1 MEEDK
6 QKPEGKSSPIEEE
19 EPIRGKDPEIEKPIE
34 ENTEAPPKNT
44 GGWGWGFSGFSVL
57 SDLQKAAEDISRNAA
72 AVAEKA
78 AKSIADMQ
86 EADEDSESSA
96 KEEEKTEE
104 LETEQDSDNEK
115 EKLKKSALQKL
126 DGASEESLLSQATIF
141 HVELCFCY
149 TFFCWLKSLF
159 FVLLGLKVFDD
170 SVESFT
176 SGAWLAFGNALK
188 GGTNLVQKLENS
200 VQQGSSPREAGSGA
214 PSLLETGKALTAKGM
229 QVLEFV
235 GKETMDLLITETGL
249 GVEKN
254 REDQIIEEVT
264 FDRCFY
270 IYGGPEQLEELE
282 ALSSHYTLLF
292 NRRKGKLSPDEK
304 LLYDG
309 KLKHIQQLFSFADEM
324 SGGKAESDKGK
335 KIDIK
340 TEGNDDDMKN
350 LHNSSVSKAADMAT
364 GFTNALAG
372 LNVNDMIQRTGGR
385 LESLHSEGVHR
396 LSEMCCFAVTHLLI
410 LGKSMISHANKVQDE
425 DTESLKIEW
434 PEDPTE
440 KAKLIRGKAES
451 MAGYVEA
458 VSNSFITGIS
468 DVSETYAAA
477 IKGAA
482 ADDSKDELLKTSTME
497 EKASTFNGSLRSDQT
512 TAITKIQEGLQYL
525 SYVVISTSMPSA

>member
-6 QKPEGKSSPIEEE
+6 EMHEGKSSQVKE
-19 EPIRGKDPEIEKPIE
+19 EPIRGEDPEIEKLTI
-34 ENTEAPPKNT
+34 TDAEAPPKNT
-44 GGWGWGFSGFSVL
+44 GGWGWGFSVL
-57 SDLQKAAEDISRNAA
+57 SDLQKAAEEISRNAA

-78 AKSIADMQ
+78 AKSIADMG
-86 EADEDSESSA
+86 EEDEDSESSA

-104 LETEQDSDNEK
+104 ADTEQDSDDENA
-115 EKLKKSALQKL
+115 KLKKSALARL
-126 DGASEESLLSQATIF
+126 EGASEESLLSQ
-141 HVELCFCY
+141 
-149 TFFCWLKSLF
+149 
-159 FVLLGLKVFDD
+159 GLKVFDD

-176 SGAWLAFGNALK
+176 SGAWQAFGNALK
-188 GGTNLVQKLENS
+188 GGSSLVQKLENS
-200 VQQGSSPREAGSGA
+200 VQQGPSPGEAGSGA

-254 REDQIIEEVT
+254 RVDFKDQVLEEVT

-282 ALSSHYTLLF
+282 ALASHYTLLF
-292 NRRKGKLSPDEK
+292 NRRKGKLSPDQK
-304 LLYDG
+304 SLYDG
-309 KLKHIQQLFSFADEM
+309 KLKQIQQLFSFTDEM
-324 SGGKAESDKGK
+324 SESKAESDKGK

-350 LHNSSVSKAADMAT
+350 LYNSSVSKAADMAA
-364 GFTNALAG
+364 GFTNALTG
-372 LNVNDMIQRTGGR
+372 INVNDMIQRTGGR

-410 LGKSMISHANKVQDE
+410 LSKSMISHANKVKDE
-425 DTESLKIEW
+425 DTEALKIEW

-440 KAKLIRGKAES
+440 KAKLIKGKAES

-468 DVSETYAAA
+468 DVSETYSAA
-477 IKGAA
+477 IKGVAA
-482 ADDSKDELLKTSTME
+482 TDSKDDILKTSTVQ
-497 EKASTFNGSLRSDQT
+497 EKASTFNDSLRSDQS

>member
-1 MEEDK
+1 MEDDDK
-6 QKPEGKSSPIEEE
+6 QSHEGAK
-19 EPIRGKDPEIEKPIE
+19 EPIQREDA
-34 ENTEAPPKNT
+34 ENAAESPPKNT

-57 SDLQKAAEDISRNAA
+57 SDLQKAAQDISRNAA

-86 EADEDSESSA
+86 EGDEESDSESSA

-104 LETEQDSDNEK
+104 PEDSDDESH
-115 EKLKKSALQKL
+115 KLKKLALAKL
-126 DGASEESLLSQATIF
+126 EDASEESLLSQ
-141 HVELCFCY
+141 
-149 TFFCWLKSLF
+149 
-159 FVLLGLKVFDD
+159 GLKVFDD
-170 SVESFT
+170 SVESFA
-176 SGAWLAFGNALK
+176 SGAWLALGNALK
-188 GGTNLVQKLENS
+188 GDTSLVQKLENS
-200 VQQGSSPREAGSGA
+200 VQQGSSPREAGSDA

-249 GVEKN
+249 GVDKDGEGFK
-254 REDQIIEEVT
+254 DQTIEEVT

-292 NRRKGKLSPDEK
+292 NRRKGKLSQDEK
-304 LLYDG
+304 SMYDG
-309 KLKHIQQLFSFADEM
+309 KLKQIQQLFSFAAEM
-324 SGGKAESDKGK
+324 NGIKAESDKGK
-335 KIDIK
+335 QIDTK
-340 TEGNDDDMKN
+340 TEGSDDDMKN
-350 LHNSSVSKAADMAT
+350 LHNSSVSKAADMAA
-364 GFTNALAG
+364 GFTNALTG
-372 LNVNDMIQRTGGR
+372 LSVNDIIQRTGGR

-425 DTESLKIEW
+425 DTEALKIEW

-451 MAGYVEA
+451 MAGFVEA

-468 DVSETYAAA
+468 DVSETYSAA
-477 IKGAA
+477 IKGASTD
-482 ADDSKDELLKTSTME
+482 DDSKDNLLKTSTME
-497 EKASTFNGSLRSDQT
+497 EKANTFNDSLRSDQT

-525 SYVVISTSMPSA
+525 SYVVMSTSMPSA

>member
-6 QKPEGKSSPIEEE
+6 QMHEEKSSLVKE
-19 EPIRGKDPEIEKPIE
+19 EPVRGEEPEIEKL
-34 ENTEAPPKNT
+34 TVADVDAPPKST

-78 AKSIADMQ
+78 AKSIAEMG
-86 EADEDSESSA
+86 EVDEDSESSA

-104 LETEQDSDNEK
+104 ADTEQDSDDENA
-115 EKLKKSALQKL
+115 KLKKSALERL
-126 DGASEESLLSQATIF
+126 EGASEESLLSQAS
-141 HVELCFCY
+141 
-149 TFFCWLKSLF
+149 FFFLLLMYKSLF
-159 FVLLGLKVFDD
+159 MLMGLKVFDD

-176 SGAWLAFGNALK
+176 SGAWQAFGNALK
-188 GGTNLVQKLENS
+188 GGTSLVQKLENS
-200 VQQGSSPREAGSGA
+200 VQQGSSPREAGS
-214 PSLLETGKALTAKGM
+214 GKALTAKGM

-235 GKETMDLLITETGL
+235 GKETMDLLITETGI
-249 GVEKN
+249 GAEKD
-254 REDQIIEEVT
+254 RVDFKDQVLEEVT

-282 ALSSHYTLLF
+282 ALASHYTLLF
-292 NRRKGKLSPDEK
+292 NRRKGKLSPDQK
-304 LLYDG
+304 SLYDG
-309 KLKHIQQLFSFADEM
+309 KLKQIQQLFSFADEM
-324 SGGKAESDKGK
+324 SGSKAESDKGK

-372 LNVNDMIQRTGGR
+372 LHVNDMIQRTGGR

-410 LGKSMISHANKVQDE
+410 L
-425 DTESLKIEW
+425 
-434 PEDPTE
+434 EDPTE
-440 KAKLIRGKAES
+440 KAKLIRGKAET

-468 DVSETYAAA
+468 DVSETYSAA
-477 IKGAA
+477 IKGVAA
-482 ADDSKDELLKTSTME
+482 ADSKDDLLKTSTMQ
-497 EKASTFNGSLRSDQT
+497 EKASTFNDSLRSDQT

>member
-1 MEEDK
+1 MEDEK
-6 QKPEGKSSPIEEE
+6 QMQEGKSSSPVEETE
-19 EPIRGKDPEIEKPIE
+19 TEKSTSE
-34 ENTEAPPKNT
+34 DAEAPPKNT
-44 GGWGWGFSGFSVL
+44 GGGWGWGFSGFSVL

-78 AKSIADMQ
+78 AKNIADMQ

-104 LETEQDSDNEK
+104 PDTEQDSDDEN

-126 DGASEESLLSQATIF
+126 EGASEESLLSQA
-141 HVELCFCY
+141 
-149 TFFCWLKSLF
+149 S
-159 FVLLGLKVFDD
+159 FVSFVNVHCNNGLKVFDD

-176 SGAWLAFGNALK
+176 SGAWLALGNALK

-249 GVEKN
+249 GNEK
-254 REDQIIEEVT
+254 RDKDQIIEEVT

-304 LLYDG
+304 MLYDG
-309 KLKHIQQLFSFADEM
+309 KLKQIQQLFSFTDEM
-324 SGGKAESDKGK
+324 SGSKADSGKGK
-335 KIDIK
+335 KIDVE

-350 LHNSSVSKAADMAT
+350 LHNSSVSKAADMAA
-364 GFTNALAG
+364 GFTNALTG
-372 LNVNDMIQRTGGR
+372 VNINDMIQRTGGR

-396 LSEMCCFAVTHLLI
+396 VSEMCCFAVTHLLI

-425 DTESLKIEW
+425 DTEALKIDW

-468 DVSETYAAA
+468 DVSETYSAA
-477 IKGAA
+477 IKGAS
-482 ADDSKDELLKTSTME
+482 ADDDESKDELLKTSTME
-497 EKASTFNGSLRSDQT
+497 EKANTFNDSLRSDQT

>member
-1 MEEDK
+1 MEEEK
-6 QKPEGKSSPIEEE
+6 QTHGEKSSPVKEETH
-19 EPIRGKDPEIEKPIE
+19 EIEKSE
-34 ENTEAPPKNT
+34 DAVAPPQNT

-78 AKSIADMQ
+78 AKSIADNMQ
-86 EADEDSESSA
+86 EVDEDSESSA
-96 KEEEKTEE
+96 KEEEEKTEE
-104 LETEQDSDNEK
+104 PDTEKDSDDEN
-115 EKLKKSALQKL
+115 EKLKKIALGKL
-126 DGASEESLLSQATIF
+126 EDASEESLLSQ
-141 HVELCFCY
+141 
-149 TFFCWLKSLF
+149 
-159 FVLLGLKVFDD
+159 GLKVFDD

-176 SGAWLAFGNALK
+176 SGAWAAFGNALK

-200 VQQGSSPREAGSGA
+200 VQQGASPRADGSGA

-249 GVEKN
+249 GEKN
-254 REDQIIEEVT
+254 RAEFKDQVLEEVT

-282 ALSSHYTLLF
+282 ALSNHYTLLF

-309 KLKHIQQLFSFADEM
+309 KLKQIQQLFSFVDEM
-324 SGGKAESDKGK
+324 SGSKAASDKGK
-335 KIDIK
+335 QIDIK

-350 LHNSSVSKAADMAT
+350 LHNSSVSKAADMAA

-372 LNVNDMIQRTGGR
+372 LKINDMIQRTGGR

-425 DTESLKIEW
+425 DTEALKIEW

-440 KAKLIRGKAES
+440 KAKLIRGKTES
-451 MAGYVEA
+451 MAAYVEA

-468 DVSETYAAA
+468 DVYETYADA
-477 IKGAA
+477 IKGANDGG
-482 ADDSKDELLKTSTME
+482 DDTKDELLKTLTME
-497 EKASTFNGSLRSDQT
+497 EKAKTFNDTLRSDQT
-512 TAITKIQEGLQYL
+512 VAITKINEGLQYL

>member
-1 MEEDK
+1 MEDDDK
-6 QKPEGKSSPIEEE
+6 QSHEGAK
-19 EPIRGKDPEIEKPIE
+19 EPIQREDA
-34 ENTEAPPKNT
+34 ENAAESPPKNT

-57 SDLQKAAEDISRNAA
+57 SDLQKAAQDISRNAA

-86 EADEDSESSA
+86 EGDEESESESSA
-96 KEEEKTEE
+96 KGEEKAEE
-104 LETEQDSDNEK
+104 PEDSDDESH
-115 EKLKKSALQKL
+115 KLKKLALAKL
-126 DGASEESLLSQATIF
+126 EDASEESLLSQ
-141 HVELCFCY
+141 
-149 TFFCWLKSLF
+149 
-159 FVLLGLKVFDD
+159 GLKVFDD
-170 SVESFT
+170 SVESFA
-176 SGAWLAFGNALK
+176 SGAWLALGNALK
-188 GGTNLVQKLENS
+188 GGTSLVQKLENS
-200 VQQGSSPREAGSGA
+200 VQQGSSPREAGSDA

-249 GVEKN
+249 GVDKN
-254 REDQIIEEVT
+254 EEGFKDQTVEEVT

-292 NRRKGKLSPDEK
+292 NRRKGKLSQDEK
-304 LLYDG
+304 SMYDG
-309 KLKHIQQLFSFADEM
+309 KLKQIQQLFSFAAEM
-324 SGGKAESDKGK
+324 NGIKAESDKGK
-335 KIDIK
+335 QIDTK
-340 TEGNDDDMKN
+340 TEGSDDDMKN
-350 LHNSSVSKAADMAT
+350 LHNSSVSKAADMAA
-364 GFTNALAG
+364 GFTNALTG
-372 LNVNDMIQRTGGR
+372 LSVNDIIQRTGGR

-396 LSEMCCFAVTHLLI
+396 LSEMCCFAVTHLLT

-425 DTESLKIEW
+425 NTEALKIEW

-468 DVSETYAAA
+468 DVSETYSAA
-477 IKGAA
+477 IKGASTD
-482 ADDSKDELLKTSTME
+482 DDSKDNLLKTSTME
-497 EKASTFNGSLRSDQT
+497 EKANTFNDSLRSDQT

-525 SYVVISTSMPSA
+525 SFVVISTSMPSA

>member
-1 MEEDK
+1 MLHY
-6 QKPEGKSSPIEEE
+6 
-19 EPIRGKDPEIEKPIE
+19 
-34 ENTEAPPKNT
+34 
-44 GGWGWGFSGFSVL
+44 FSC
-57 SDLQKAAEDISRNAA
+57 R
-72 AVAEKA
+72 
-78 AKSIADMQ
+78 
-86 EADEDSESSA
+86 
-96 KEEEKTEE
+96 
-104 LETEQDSDNEK
+104 
-115 EKLKKSALQKL
+115 
-126 DGASEESLLSQATIF
+126 
-141 HVELCFCY
+141 
-149 TFFCWLKSLF
+149 
-159 FVLLGLKVFDD
+159 
-170 SVESFT
+170 
-176 SGAWLAFGNALK
+176 
-188 GGTNLVQKLENS
+188 LENS

-235 GKETMDLLITETGL
+235 GKETMDLLITETGI
-249 GVEKN
+249 GAEKD
-254 REDQIIEEVT
+254 RVDFKDQVLEEVT

-282 ALSSHYTLLF
+282 ALASHYTLLF
-292 NRRKGKLSPDEK
+292 NRRKGKLSPDQK
-304 LLYDG
+304 SLYDG
-309 KLKHIQQLFSFADEM
+309 KLKQIQQLFSFADEM
-324 SGGKAESDKGK
+324 SGSKAESDKGK

-372 LNVNDMIQRTGGR
+372 LHVNDMIQRTGGR

-425 DTESLKIEW
+425 DTEALKIEW
-434 PEDPTE
+434 AEDPTE
-440 KAKLIRGKAES
+440 KAKLIRGKAET

-468 DVSETYAAA
+468 DVSETYSAA
-477 IKGAA
+477 IKGVAA
-482 ADDSKDELLKTSTME
+482 ADSKDDLLKTSTMQ
-497 EKASTFNGSLRSDQT
+497 EKASTFNDSLRSDQT

>member
-1 MEEDK
+1 MEGDK
-6 QKPEGKSSPIEEE
+6 QTHDEKQSSEEE
-19 EPIRGKDPEIEKPIE
+19 SIRREDPETEKPTPE
-34 ENTEAPPKNT
+34 NT
-44 GGWGWGFSGFSVL
+44 GGWGWGFSVL
-57 SDLQKAAEDISRNAA
+57 SDLQKAAEDLSRNAA

-96 KEEEKTEE
+96 KEEEITD
-104 LETEQDSDNEK
+104 TEQDSDDESD
-115 EKLKKSALQKL
+115 KLKKLALGKL
-126 DGASEESLLSQATIF
+126 EDASEESLLSQ
-141 HVELCFCY
+141 
-149 TFFCWLKSLF
+149 
-159 FVLLGLKVFDD
+159 GLKVFDD

-176 SGAWLAFGNALK
+176 SGAWMALGNALK
-188 GGTNLVQKLENS
+188 GGTSLVQKLEDS

-249 GVEKN
+249 GNEKN
-254 REDQIIEEVT
+254 RDQMMEEVT

-292 NRRKGKLSPDEK
+292 NRRKGKLSQDEK
-304 LLYDG
+304 VLFDG
-309 KLKHIQQLFSFADEM
+309 TLKQIQQLFSFADEM
-324 SGGKAESDKGK
+324 SGRKAESDKGK
-335 KIDIK
+335 KIDIN

-350 LHNSSVSKAADMAT
+350 LYNSSVSKAADMAA

-372 LNVNDMIQRTGGR
+372 LNINDTIQRTGGR
-385 LESLHSEGVHR
+385 LDSLHSEGVHG

-410 LGKSMISHANKVQDE
+410 LGKSMTSHANRVEDE
-425 DTESLKIEW
+425 DAETLKIEW

-440 KAKLIRGKAES
+440 KARLIRGKAEL

-468 DVSETYAAA
+468 DVSETFSAA

-497 EKASTFNGSLRSDQT
+497 EKASTFNNSLRSDQT

-525 SYVVISTSMPSA
+525 SYVVITTSMPSA

>member
-1 MEEDK
+1 MEGDK
-6 QKPEGKSSPIEEE
+6 QTHDEKKHSSEEE
-19 EPIRGKDPEIEKPIE
+19 SIRREDPPTPE
-34 ENTEAPPKNT
+34 NT
-44 GGWGWGFSGFSVL
+44 GGWGWGFSVL
-57 SDLQKAAEDISRNAA
+57 SDLQKAAEDLSRNAA

-96 KEEEKTEE
+96 KEEEIPDTE
-104 LETEQDSDNEK
+104 LDSDDESL
-115 EKLKKSALQKL
+115 KLKKLALGKL
-126 DGASEESLLSQATIF
+126 EDASEESLLSQAK
-141 HVELCFCY
+141 
-149 TFFCWLKSLF
+149 FF
-159 FVLLGLKVFDD
+159 LLLLIAQEAGLKVFDD

-176 SGAWLAFGNALK
+176 SGAWLALGNALK
-188 GGTNLVQKLENS
+188 GGTSLVQKLEDS

-249 GVEKN
+249 GNEKN
-254 REDQIIEEVT
+254 RDQMIEEVT

-292 NRRKGKLSPDEK
+292 NRRKGKLSQDEK
-304 LLYDG
+304 VLFDG
-309 KLKHIQQLFSFADEM
+309 KLKQIQQLFSFADEM
-324 SGGKAESDKGK
+324 SGRKAESDKGK
-335 KIDIK
+335 KIDIN

-350 LHNSSVSKAADMAT
+350 LYNSSVSKAADMAA

-372 LNVNDMIQRTGGR
+372 LNINDMIQRTGGR
-385 LESLHSEGVHR
+385 LESLHSEGVHG

-410 LGKSMISHANKVQDE
+410 LGKSIISHANKVQDE
-425 DTESLKIEW
+425 DAETLKIDW

-440 KAKLIRGKAES
+440 KARLIRGKAEL

-468 DVSETYAAA
+468 DVSETFSAA

-497 EKASTFNGSLRSDQT
+497 EKASTFNNSLRSDQT

-525 SYVVISTSMPSA
+525 SYVVITTSMPSA

>member
-6 QKPEGKSSPIEEE
+6 QTHEGKRSSSVAEE
-19 EPIRGKDPEIEKPIE
+19 EPIRREDPETEKP
-34 ENTEAPPKNT
+34 TEASPENT
-44 GGWGWGFSGFSVL
+44 GGWGWGFSVL
-57 SDLQKAAEDISRNAA
+57 SDLQKAAEDLSRNAA

-78 AKSIADMQ
+78 AKSIAELQ

-96 KEEEKTEE
+96 KEEERTEGPD
-104 LETEQDSDNEK
+104 TEQEDSDDESH
-115 EKLKKSALQKL
+115 KLKKLALGKL
-126 DGASEESLLSQATIF
+126 EDASEESLLSQ
-141 HVELCFCY
+141 
-149 TFFCWLKSLF
+149 
-159 FVLLGLKVFDD
+159 GLKVFDD

-176 SGAWLAFGNALK
+176 SGAWLALGSALK
-188 GGTNLVQKLENS
+188 GGTSFVQKLENS

-249 GVEKN
+249 GNEKN
-254 REDQIIEEVT
+254 RDQMVEEVT

-292 NRRKGKLSPDEK
+292 NRRKGKLSQDEK

-309 KLKHIQQLFSFADEM
+309 KLKQIQQLFSFADEM
-324 SGGKAESDKGK
+324 SGSKAESDKGK
-335 KIDIK
+335 KIDIN

-350 LHNSSVSKAADMAT
+350 LYKSSVSKAADMAA

-372 LNVNDMIQRTGGR
+372 LNINDMIQRTGGR
-385 LESLHSEGVHR
+385 LDSLHSEGIHG

-410 LGKSMISHANKVQDE
+410 LGKSMISHANNVQNE
-425 DTESLKIEW
+425 DAETLKIEW

-440 KAKLIRGKAES
+440 KAKLIRGKAEL

-468 DVSETYAAA
+468 DVSETFAAA

-497 EKASTFNGSLRSDQT
+497 EKASTFNNSLRSDQT

-525 SYVVISTSMPSA
+525 SFVVITTSMLSA

>member
-1 MEEDK
+1 MEQDAKQSSSVED
-6 QKPEGKSSPIEEE
+6 G
-19 EPIRGKDPEIEKPIE
+19 EPIRREDPENEKPTP
-34 ENTEAPPKNT
+34 ENAESSPKNT
-44 GGWGWGFSGFSVL
+44 GGWGWGFSVL
-57 SDLQKAAEDISRNAA
+57 SDLQKAAEDLSRNAA

-96 KEEEKTEE
+96 KEEERTEE
-104 LETEQDSDNEK
+104 GPDSEQDSDGESH
-115 EKLKKSALQKL
+115 KLKKLALGKL
-126 DGASEESLLSQATIF
+126 EDASEESLLSQA
-141 HVELCFCY
+141 
-149 TFFCWLKSLF
+149 S
-159 FVLLGLKVFDD
+159 GLKVFDD

-176 SGAWLAFGNALK
+176 SGAWLALGNALK
-188 GGTNLVQKLENS
+188 GGTSLVQKIENS

-249 GVEKN
+249 GNEKN
-254 REDQIIEEVT
+254 RDQMIEEVT
-264 FDRCFY
+264 FDRCLY

-292 NRRKGKLSPDEK
+292 NRRKGKLSQDEK

-309 KLKHIQQLFSFADEM
+309 KLKQIHQLFSFADEM
-324 SGGKAESDKGK
+324 SGSKPESDKGK
-335 KIDIK
+335 KINIS

-350 LHNSSVSKAADMAT
+350 LYNSSVSKAADMAA

-385 LESLHSEGVHR
+385 LESLHSEGVHG

-425 DTESLKIEW
+425 DAETLKIEW

-440 KAKLIRGKAES
+440 KAKLIRGKAEL

-468 DVSETYAAA
+468 DVSETFAAA

-482 ADDSKDELLKTSTME
+482 ADDSKDELLKTSTIE
-497 EKASTFNGSLRSDQT
+497 EKASTFNNSLRSDHT
-512 TAITKIQEGLQYL
+512 TAITKIHEGLQYL
-525 SYVVISTSMPSA
+525 SYVVITTSMPSA

>member
-126 DGASEESLLSQATIF
+126 DGASEESLLSQ
-141 HVELCFCY
+141 
-149 TFFCWLKSLF
+149 
-159 FVLLGLKVFDD
+159 GLKVFDD

>member
-1 MEEDK
+1 MEGDK
-6 QKPEGKSSPIEEE
+6 QTHDEKQSSEEE
-19 EPIRGKDPEIEKPIE
+19 SIRREDPETEKPTPE
-34 ENTEAPPKNT
+34 NT
-44 GGWGWGFSGFSVL
+44 GGWGWGFSVL
-57 SDLQKAAEDISRNAA
+57 SDLQKAAEDLSRNAA

-96 KEEEKTEE
+96 KEEEITD
-104 LETEQDSDNEK
+104 TEQDSDDESD
-115 EKLKKSALQKL
+115 KLKKLALGKL
-126 DGASEESLLSQATIF
+126 EDASEESLLSQ
-141 HVELCFCY
+141 
-149 TFFCWLKSLF
+149 
-159 FVLLGLKVFDD
+159 GLKVFDD

-176 SGAWLAFGNALK
+176 SGAWMALGNALK
-188 GGTNLVQKLENS
+188 GGTSLMQKLEDS

-249 GVEKN
+249 GNEKN
-254 REDQIIEEVT
+254 RDQMMEEVT

-292 NRRKGKLSPDEK
+292 NRRKGKLSQDEK
-304 LLYDG
+304 VLFDG
-309 KLKHIQQLFSFADEM
+309 TLKQIQQLFSFADEM
-324 SGGKAESDKGK
+324 SGRKAESDKGK
-335 KIDIK
+335 KIDIN

-350 LHNSSVSKAADMAT
+350 LYNSSVSKAADMAA

-372 LNVNDMIQRTGGR
+372 LNINDTIQRTGGR
-385 LESLHSEGVHR
+385 LDSLHSEGVHG

-410 LGKSMISHANKVQDE
+410 LGKSMTSHANRVEDE
-425 DTESLKIEW
+425 DAETLKIEW

-440 KAKLIRGKAES
+440 KARLIRGKAEL

-468 DVSETYAAA
+468 DVSETFSAA

-497 EKASTFNGSLRSDQT
+497 EKASTFNNSLRSDQT

-525 SYVVISTSMPSA
+525 SYVVITTSMPSA

>member
-6 QKPEGKSSPIEEE
+6 QMHEEKSSLVKE
-19 EPIRGKDPEIEKPIE
+19 EPVRGEEPEIEKL
-34 ENTEAPPKNT
+34 TVADADAPPKST

-78 AKSIADMQ
+78 AKSIAEMG
-86 EADEDSESSA
+86 EVDEDSESSA

-104 LETEQDSDNEK
+104 ADTEQDSDDENA
-115 EKLKKSALQKL
+115 KLKKSALERL
-126 DGASEESLLSQATIF
+126 EGASEESLLSQ
-141 HVELCFCY
+141 
-149 TFFCWLKSLF
+149 
-159 FVLLGLKVFDD
+159 GLKVFDD

-176 SGAWLAFGNALK
+176 SGAWQAFGNALK
-188 GGTNLVQKLENS
+188 GGTSLVQKLENS

-235 GKETMDLLITETGL
+235 GKETMDLLITETGI
-249 GVEKN
+249 GAEKD
-254 REDQIIEEVT
+254 RVDFKDQVLEEVT

-282 ALSSHYTLLF
+282 ALASHYTLLF
-292 NRRKGKLSPDEK
+292 NRRKGKLSPDQK
-304 LLYDG
+304 SLYDG
-309 KLKHIQQLFSFADEM
+309 KLKQIQQLFSFADEM
-324 SGGKAESDKGK
+324 SGSKAESDKGK

-372 LNVNDMIQRTGGR
+372 LHVNDMIQRTGGR

-425 DTESLKIEW
+425 DTEALKIEW
-434 PEDPTE
+434 AEDPTE
-440 KAKLIRGKAES
+440 KAKLIRGKAET

-468 DVSETYAAA
+468 DVSETYSAA
-477 IKGAA
+477 IKGVAA
-482 ADDSKDELLKTSTME
+482 ADSKDDLLKTSTMQ
-497 EKASTFNGSLRSDQT
+497 EKASTFNDSLRSDQT

>member
-6 QKPEGKSSPIEEE
+6 QTHEAKQSPSIAKGVPFRGEDPETE
-19 EPIRGKDPEIEKPIE
+19 EPIA
-34 ENTEAPPKNT
+34 ENAEGLPKNT
-44 GGWGWGFSGFSVL
+44 GGGWGWGFSVI
-57 SDLQKAAEDISRNAA
+57 SDLQKAAEDLSRNAV

-86 EADEDSESSA
+86 EVDEDSESSA
-96 KEEEKTEE
+96 KEEERTQGPD
-104 LETEQDSDNEK
+104 TEQESDDESQ
-115 EKLKKSALQKL
+115 KLKKLALGKL
-126 DGASEESLLSQATIF
+126 EDASEESLLSQ
-141 HVELCFCY
+141 
-149 TFFCWLKSLF
+149 
-159 FVLLGLKVFDD
+159 GLKVFDD

-176 SGAWLAFGNALK
+176 SGAWLALGNALK
-188 GGTNLVQKLENS
+188 GGTSLVQKLENS
-200 VQQGSSPREAGSGA
+200 VQQSSSPREAESSA

-229 QVLEFV
+229 EVLEFV

-249 GVEKN
+249 GNEKN
-254 REDQIIEEVT
+254 GYQMIEEVT

-282 ALSSHYTLLF
+282 AVSSHYTLLF
-292 NRRKGKLSPDEK
+292 NRRKGKLSQDEK
-304 LLYDG
+304 LLYDV
-309 KLKHIQQLFSFADEM
+309 KLKQIQQLFNFADEIIRNN
-324 SGGKAESDKGK
+324 AESDKGK

-350 LHNSSVSKAADMAT
+350 LHNSSVSKAADMAA
-364 GFTNALAG
+364 GFTNTLAG
-372 LNVNDMIQRTGGR
+372 LNINDMIQRTGSR
-385 LESLHSEGVHR
+385 LESLHSEGVHG

-410 LGKSMISHANKVQDE
+410 LGKSMISHANKVEDE
-425 DTESLKIEW
+425 DTEALKIEW

-440 KAKLIRGKAES
+440 KAKLIRSKAELIT
-451 MAGYVEA
+451 GYVEA

-482 ADDSKDELLKTSTME
+482 ADDSKDKLLKTSTME
-497 EKASTFNGSLRSDQT
+497 EKASTFNDSLRSDQT

-525 SYVVISTSMPSA
+525 SYVVITTSMPSA

>member
-1 MEEDK
+1 MKEDDK
-6 QKPEGKSSPIEEE
+6 QSHEGEK
-19 EPIRGKDPEIEKPIE
+19 EPIAE
-34 ENTEAPPKNT
+34 TESPPQDT

-57 SDLQKAAEDISRNAA
+57 SDLQKAAQDISRNAA

-86 EADEDSESSA
+86 EDDIDSESSA
-96 KEEEKTEE
+96 KEEEKPD
-104 LETEQDSDNEK
+104 TEQDSDDESH
-115 EKLKKSALQKL
+115 KLKKLALAKL
-126 DGASEESLLSQATIF
+126 EDASEESLLSQ
-141 HVELCFCY
+141 
-149 TFFCWLKSLF
+149 
-159 FVLLGLKVFDD
+159 GLKVFDD

-176 SGAWLAFGNALK
+176 SGAWLALGNALK
-188 GGTNLVQKLENS
+188 GGTSLVQKLENS
-200 VQQGSSPREAGSGA
+200 VQQGSSPREAGSDA

-249 GVEKN
+249 GVDKN
-254 REDQIIEEVT
+254 GEGFKDQTIEEVT

-292 NRRKGKLSPDEK
+292 NRRKGKLSQDEK
-304 LLYDG
+304 SMYDG
-309 KLKHIQQLFSFADEM
+309 KLKQIQQLFSFDAEM
-324 SGGKAESDKGK
+324 SGIRAESDKGK
-335 KIDIK
+335 KIDTK
-340 TEGNDDDMKN
+340 TEGSDDDMKN
-350 LHNSSVSKAADMAT
+350 LHNSSVTKAADMAA
-364 GFTNALAG
+364 GFTNALTG
-372 LNVNDMIQRTGGR
+372 LSINDMIQRTGGR

-425 DTESLKIEW
+425 DTDALKIEW

-451 MAGYVEA
+451 IAGYVEA

-468 DVSETYAAA
+468 DVSETYSAA
-477 IKGAA
+477 IKGAST
-482 ADDSKDELLKTSTME
+482 DDNSKDNLLKTSTME
-497 EKASTFNGSLRSDQT
+497 EKANTFNDSLRSDQT

>member
-1 MEEDK
+1 MEQDK
-6 QKPEGKSSPIEEE
+6 EIHEGKEKSSPVEE
-19 EPIRGKDPEIEKPIE
+19 EPVRRE
-34 ENTEAPPKNT
+34 EGETVKSNAVDSEAPPKSP

-57 SDLQKAAEDISRNAA
+57 SDLQKAAEDMTRNAA

-104 LETEQDSDNEK
+104 TGTEQDSDDES
-115 EKLKKSALQKL
+115 EKLKKLALGKL
-126 DGASEESLLSQATIF
+126 EDASEESLLSQ
-141 HVELCFCY
+141 
-149 TFFCWLKSLF
+149 
-159 FVLLGLKVFDD
+159 GLKVFDD

-176 SGAWLAFGNALK
+176 SGAWLALGNALK

-200 VQQGSSPREAGSGA
+200 VQQGPSPRAAGSGA

-254 REDQIIEEVT
+254 REDKDQVVEEVT

-309 KLKHIQQLFSFADEM
+309 KLKQIQQLFSFADEM
-324 SGGKAESDKGK
+324 SRSKAESDKGK

-350 LHNSSVSKAADMAT
+350 LHNSSVSKAADMAA

-372 LNVNDMIQRTGGR
+372 LNMNDMIQRTGGR

-410 LGKSMISHANKVQDE
+410 LGKSMISNANKAENEEE
-425 DTESLKIEW
+425 DTEALKIEW

-458 VSNSFITGIS
+458 VSNSFITGIA

-477 IKGAA
+477 MKGVG
-482 ADDSKDELLKTSTME
+482 DDDTKDDLLKKSSME
-497 EKASTFNGSLRSDQT
+497 EKASNFNDSLRSDQA
-512 TAITKIQEGLQYL
+512 TAITKIQEGLEYL
-525 SYVVISTSMPSA
+525 SYVVVSTSMPSA

>member
-1 MEEDK
+1 MEQDK
-6 QKPEGKSSPIEEE
+6 EMHEGKGKSSPVEE
-19 EPIRGKDPEIEKPIE
+19 EPVRREEGETEKS
-34 ENTEAPPKNT
+34 NAVDAEATPKSA

-104 LETEQDSDNEK
+104 TGTEQDSDDES
-115 EKLKKSALQKL
+115 EKLKKLALGKL
-126 DGASEESLLSQATIF
+126 EDASEESLLSQ
-141 HVELCFCY
+141 
-149 TFFCWLKSLF
+149 
-159 FVLLGLKVFDD
+159 GLKVFDD

-176 SGAWLAFGNALK
+176 SGAWLALGNALK
-188 GGTNLVQKLENS
+188 GGTHLVQKLENS
-200 VQQGSSPREAGSGA
+200 VQQGPSPRAAGSGA

-254 REDQIIEEVT
+254 REDKDQVIEEVT

-309 KLKHIQQLFSFADEM
+309 KLKQIQQLFSFADEM
-324 SGGKAESDKGK
+324 SRSKAESDKGK

-350 LHNSSVSKAADMAT
+350 LHNSSVSKAADMAA

-372 LNVNDMIQRTGGR
+372 LNMNDMIQRTGGR

-410 LGKSMISHANKVQDE
+410 LGKSMISNANKAEDEE
-425 DTESLKIEW
+425 DTEALKIEW

-477 IKGAA
+477 IKGVG
-482 ADDSKDELLKTSTME
+482 DDDDDDDTKEDLLKKSSME
-497 EKASTFNGSLRSDQT
+497 EKASNFNDSLRSDQT
-512 TAITKIQEGLQYL
+512 TAITKIQEGLEYL
-525 SYVVISTSMPSA
+525 SYVVVSTSMPSA

>member
-1 MEEDK
+1 MEGDK
-6 QKPEGKSSPIEEE
+6 QTHDEKQSSEEE
-19 EPIRGKDPEIEKPIE
+19 SIRREDPETEKPTPE
-34 ENTEAPPKNT
+34 NT
-44 GGWGWGFSGFSVL
+44 GGWGWGFSVL
-57 SDLQKAAEDISRNAA
+57 SDLQKAAEDLSRNAA

-96 KEEEKTEE
+96 KEEEITD
-104 LETEQDSDNEK
+104 TEQDSDDESD
-115 EKLKKSALQKL
+115 KLKKLALGKL
-126 DGASEESLLSQATIF
+126 EDASEESLLSQAKFSI
-141 HVELCFCY
+141 CC
-149 TFFCWLKSLF
+149 LF
-159 FVLLGLKVFDD
+159 QGLKVFDD

-176 SGAWLAFGNALK
+176 SGAWMALGNALK
-188 GGTNLVQKLENS
+188 GGTSLMQKLEDS

-249 GVEKN
+249 GNEKN
-254 REDQIIEEVT
+254 RDQMMEEVT

-292 NRRKGKLSPDEK
+292 NRRKGKLSQDEK
-304 LLYDG
+304 VLFDG
-309 KLKHIQQLFSFADEM
+309 TLKQIQQLFSFADEM
-324 SGGKAESDKGK
+324 SGRKAESDKGK
-335 KIDIK
+335 KIDIN

-350 LHNSSVSKAADMAT
+350 LYNSSVSKAADMAA

-372 LNVNDMIQRTGGR
+372 LNINDTIQRTGGR
-385 LESLHSEGVHR
+385 LDSLHSEGVHG

-410 LGKSMISHANKVQDE
+410 LGKSMTSHANRVEDE
-425 DTESLKIEW
+425 DAETLKIEW

-440 KAKLIRGKAES
+440 KARLIRGKAEL

-468 DVSETYAAA
+468 DVSETFSAA

-497 EKASTFNGSLRSDQT
+497 EKASTFNNSLRSDQT

-525 SYVVISTSMPSA
+525 SYVVITTSMPSA

>member
-1 MEEDK
+1 MDEDK
-6 QKPEGKSSPIEEE
+6 QMHEEKSSPVKGEE
-19 EPIRGKDPEIEKPIE
+19 PEIEKLTVAE
-34 ENTEAPPKNT
+34 ADAPPKST

-57 SDLQKAAEDISRNAA
+57 SDLQKAAEEISRNAA

-78 AKSIADMQ
+78 AKSIADMG
-86 EADEDSESSA
+86 EVDEDSESSA
-96 KEEEKTEE
+96 KEEEKTKEVD
-104 LETEQDSDNEK
+104 TEQDSDDENA
-115 EKLKKSALQKL
+115 KLKKSALARL
-126 DGASEESLLSQATIF
+126 EGASEESLLSQ
-141 HVELCFCY
+141 
-149 TFFCWLKSLF
+149 
-159 FVLLGLKVFDD
+159 GLKVFDD

-176 SGAWLAFGNALK
+176 SGAWQAFGNALK
-188 GGTNLVQKLENS
+188 GGTSLVQKLENS

-235 GKETMDLLITETGL
+235 GKETMDLLITETGI
-249 GVEKN
+249 GAEKD
-254 REDQIIEEVT
+254 RVDFKDQVLEEVT

-282 ALSSHYTLLF
+282 ALASHYTLLF
-292 NRRKGKLSPDEK
+292 NRRKGKLSPDQK
-304 LLYDG
+304 SLYDG
-309 KLKHIQQLFSFADEM
+309 KLKQIQQLFSFADEM
-324 SGGKAESDKGK
+324 SGSQAESDKGK

-350 LHNSSVSKAADMAT
+350 LHNSSVSKAADMAA

-410 LGKSMISHANKVQDE
+410 LGKSMISHANKVQEE
-425 DTESLKIEW
+425 DTEALKIEW

-440 KAKLIRGKAES
+440 KAKLIKGKAES

-468 DVSETYAAA
+468 DVSETYSAA
-477 IKGAA
+477 IKGVAA
-482 ADDSKDELLKTSTME
+482 ADSKDDLLKTSTMQ
-497 EKASTFNGSLRSDQT
+497 EKASTFNDSLRSDQT